1 MHYSSHNVLQ
11 QVWVATIEVGMAT
24 WKAINSL
31 KSTCKSNIQD
41 SIDHAF
47 KVEWCHLNIFGE
59 DGTTIVW
66 RFLPP
71 LYFQILINVVMGLL
85 PPSPPLLVY
94 AKGIARRLT

>member
-1 MHYSSHNVLQ
+1 
-11 QVWVATIEVGMAT
+11 
-24 WKAINSL
+24 
-31 KSTCKSNIQD
+31 
-41 SIDHAF
+41 
-47 KVEWCHLNIFGE
+47 LNIFGE